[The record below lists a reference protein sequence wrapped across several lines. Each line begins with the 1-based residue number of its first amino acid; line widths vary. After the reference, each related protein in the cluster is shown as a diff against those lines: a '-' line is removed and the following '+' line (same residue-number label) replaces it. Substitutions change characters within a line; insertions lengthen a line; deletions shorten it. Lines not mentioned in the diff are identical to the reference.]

1 MGSITKHYSEL
12 LTTWCIS
19 LLWSYYYLRTF
30 FERFRITLTANGN
43 LYKWPNKYTF
53 IQSFFHKKYF
63 AQFLICLSTTLRNC
77 QLEADVR
84 RLPVIVILNLSIIGW
99 LLHTQPRPQGFSL
112 KKFFKGKA
120 LGTRLLHTARVLIS
134 HKLPCCCPL
143 PHWVVGAPPTASTG
157 FKLLPLF
164 SFSLLRQLT
173 KRWTTR
179 LAGGYRPASARWKLA
194 REQGLWER
202 KACAQ
207 TSFFKL
213 AASVSQYQKLEHQAG
228 GMSTACLQ
236 RLQFANQE
244 LSSLEGTWEGRSC
257 RLEDESGGEQ
267 KCWNRYSIIIPIQ
280 QIIPSYLGHT

>member
-1 MGSITKHYSEL
+1 MGSITKHYSQLEL

-30 FERFRITLTANGN
+30 FEIFRITFTANGN

-53 IQSFFHKKYF
+53 IPSFFHKKYF
-63 AQFLICLSTTLRNC
+63 AQFLICLSPTLRNC

-99 LLHTQPRPQGFSL
+99 LLHT
-112 KKFFKGKA
+112 
-120 LGTRLLHTARVLIS
+120 ARVLIS
-134 HKLPCCCPL
+134 HKLRCCCPL
-143 PHWVVGAPPTASTG
+143 PHLVVGALPTASTG

-173 KRWTTR
+173 KRQTTR

-194 REQGLWER
+194 SEQGLWER

-207 TSFFKL
+207 TSFF
-213 AASVSQYQKLEHQAG
+213 S
-228 GMSTACLQ
+228 
-236 RLQFANQE
+236 
-244 LSSLEGTWEGRSC
+244 
-257 RLEDESGGEQ
+257 
-267 KCWNRYSIIIPIQ
+267 
-280 QIIPSYLGHT
+280 

>member
-1 MGSITKHYSEL
+1 MCTDL
-12 LTTWCIS
+12 
-19 LLWSYYYLRTF
+19 YYYLRTF
-30 FERFRITLTANGN
+30 FEIFRITLTANGN

-53 IQSFFHKKYF
+53 IPSFFHKKYF
-63 AQFLICLSTTLRNC
+63 TQFLICLSPTLRNG

-99 LLHTQPRPQGFSL
+99 LLHT
-112 KKFFKGKA
+112 
-120 LGTRLLHTARVLIS
+120 ARVLIS
-134 HKLPCCCPL
+134 HKLRCCCPL
-143 PHWVVGAPPTASTG
+143 PQWVVGAPPTASTG

-173 KRWTTR
+173 KRQTTR

-194 REQGLWER
+194 CEQALWER
-202 KACAQ
+202 KACVQ
-207 TSFFKL
+207 TIFFWL

-228 GMSTACLQ
+228 SMSTACLQ

-267 KCWNRYSIIIPIQ
+267 KCWNRYSNNSVEPR
-280 QIIPSYLGHT
+280 SHLGHT